1 MANNYKIIDS
11 TVAKMIRGHRFRPQ
25 EIAAFEDAI
34 KRVSSAQ
41 PERKKGHYIGE
52 ADGYADGELV
62 YDIWSCSECGC
73 YFEDWDEQPTYNFC
87 PNCGADMRTPT
98 QVQLDEADDVM
109 MGEDNGKTD

>member
-1 MANNYKIIDS
+1 MDDLISRHEAIDALCDNCDNVQAVCAHYPCKQYK
-11 TVAKMIRGHRFRPQ
+11 
-25 EIAAFEDAI
+25 AI
-34 KRVSSAQ
+34 EVLPSAQ

-87 PNCGADMRTPT
+87 PNCGADMRG
-98 QVQLDEADDVM
+98 EAN
-109 MGEDNGKTD
+109 DNWIC